1 MSNQHKLKS
10 QGVTR
15 ARITENEA
23 GQRIDNYLL
32 RHFKG
37 VPRSHI
43 YRILRKGEV
52 RINKKRIKP
61 AYKLLAGDEIRLPP
75 VRFSSNGP
83 RRPPDEVIQQVES
96 RIVYDDDRIF
106 ILNKP
111 SGLAVHAGSGVDYGV
126 IDAMQQLYKGAE
138 GSGEVFL
145 VHRLDRET
153 SGCLLIA
160 RDRPAMLYLQQA
172 LKNGEISKHYA
183 TLLKGR
189 WGQGREVIDLPL
201 SRNKIKGGERL
212 VQVDEEGK
220 MARSI
225 FNPVREYRQA
235 TLMKVELLTG
245 RTHQIRVHAAESGF
259 PVAGDRQYGDQTFNY
274 EMKSI
279 GLKRMFLHAQSLS
292 FPHPDDGHMLTI
304 DPPLDEDLQ
313 SVLDNLNVENER

>member
-1 MSNQHKLKS
+1 MSNQYKSKS

-15 ARITENEA
+15 AKITENEA
-23 GQRIDNYLL
+23 GQRVDNYLL

-75 VRFSSNGP
+75 VRYSSSGP
-83 RRPPDEVIQQVES
+83 RRPPDEVVQRIES
-96 RIVYDDDRIF
+96 RIVYDDDRVI
-106 ILNKP
+106 IVNKP

-126 IDAMQQLYKGAE
+126 IDAMQLLSKGAD
-138 GSGEVFL
+138 EVFL

-172 LKNGEISKHYA
+172 LKKGEISKHYS

-189 WGQGREVIDLPL
+189 WGQGRKVIELPL
-201 SRNKIKGGERL
+201 LRNKIQGGERL
-212 VQVDEEGK
+212 VQVDEDGK

-225 FNPVREYRQA
+225 FLPIREFKQA
-235 TLMKVELLTG
+235 SLMKVELITG

-259 PVAGDRQYGDQTFNY
+259 PVAGDRLYGDQAFNY
-274 EMKSI
+274 EMKSV
-279 GLKRMFLHAQSLS
+279 GLRRMFLHAQSLS
-292 FPHPDDGHMLTI
+292 FPHPDDGRMLTI

-313 SVLDNLNVENER
+313 SVLDNLEKNEG